1 MEYLADYGI
10 FLAKTAT
17 LVIAI
22 LLAIGGV
29 IAIAQRNKEKAQGK
43 ILVTELNE
51 KYEELANSIQEV
63 CIHKSQL
70 KAEKKALKAEK
81 TRLKKKPHDKEK
93 SRIFVLNFQGDLRA
107 SEVCNLAE
115 EINAILIAAKPKD
128 QVLVRLESGGG
139 IVNAYG
145 LAASQ
150 LQRLRHAKIPVIVA
164 IDKIAASG
172 GYMMACVADKII
184 AAPFSIIGSIGVV
197 AQLPNFNRL
206 LKKNDIDFEQITAGQ
221 YKRTLT
227 LFGENTEKG
236 REKMQEEVNE
246 VHELFKTFIKI
257 HREQV
262 NIEQVATG
270 EHWFGTQ
277 AIHLKLVDDLK
288 TSDDYLIASLNTH
301 YIYEVQYKVKKSLTK
316 RISVGFQ
323 SVLKELGYYS

>member
-1 MEYLADYGI
+1 MEYLANYGI
-10 FLAKTAT
+10 FLAETAT

-22 LLAIGGV
+22 LLAIGGI
-29 IAIAQRNKEKAQGK
+29 IAIAQRNKEKEQGK

-51 KYEELANSIQEV
+51 KYEDLANSIQEA
-63 CIHKSQL
+63 CTHKSQL
-70 KAEKKALKAEK
+70 KAEKKARKAEK
-81 TRLKKKPHDKEK
+81 KQLKKKPHGKEK
-93 SRIFVLNFQGDLRA
+93 SRIFVVNFQGDLRA
-107 SEVCNLAE
+107 SEVGNLAE
-115 EINAILIAAKPKD
+115 EISAILIAAKPKD

-236 REKMQEEVNE
+236 REKMQQEVNE
-246 VHELFKTFIKI
+246 MHELFKTFIKI

-262 NIEQVATG
+262 DIEQVSTG
-270 EHWFGTQ
+270 EHWFATQ

-288 TSDDYLIASLNTH
+288 TSDDYLIEALNTH
-301 YIYEVQYKVKKSLTK
+301 YIYEIQYKVKKPLTK

-323 SVLKELGYYS
+323 SVLKELGYYG